1 MKLKESRRL
10 SFIVI
15 LTVYALAFGVGLLV
29 YHCLASTGWHYLWQL
44 FIADAAAFK
53 FDVYHG
59 VIVYAQKIEF
69 LAELGNRERII
80 EIKV

>member
-1 MKLKESRRL
+1 M
-10 SFIVI
+10 F
-15 LTVYALAFGVGLLV
+15 YA
-29 YHCLASTGWHYLWQL
+29 

-69 LAELGNRERII
+69 LAELGYRKRII
-80 EIKV
+80 EIKI